1 MIQDYI
7 EEIASLCS
15 ALNANLNTVTDSRA
29 VPTAVRR
36 WLSSCLPPP
45 RLRSPISMR
54 TLNSLWF
61 GRTKEVDVDLARSV
75 LEAAGIQSII
85 KSGYF
90 GESSLLPRV
99 HGIHLVV
106 RSEDAADADRILSID
121 ANESNPWNDEV

>member
-1 MIQDYI
+1 MFCPQCKSEYRDGFTR
-7 EEIASLCS
+7 CS
-15 ALNANLNTVTDSRA
+15 DCGAALVVQLSAAAAPSEPDFDADTEFV
-29 VPTAVRR
+29 VVR
-36 WLSSCLPPP
+36 
-45 RLRSPISMR
+45 
-54 TLNSLWF
+54 TY
-61 GRTKEVDVDLARSV
+61 TKEVDVDLARSV